1 VRPHV
6 IFLPGGVVPAS
17 LAYGALMEA
26 LNDEAVTLAKDLEL
40 YASAQP
46 AADYTLGHEVTGVCR
61 AARDARWDR
70 FHLVGFSAGGAASLA
85 FAEALP
91 ERLLSLALIE
101 PAWMGNVG
109 LSPQERTVRRE
120 FERIA
125 ELPTHERM
133 AAFIT
138 NQLAPGVDPP
148 SRTEPAPS
156 WMATRPAGLGAL
168 TKVFASSTLDL
179 DRLRSFTRPVYFAVG
194 GQSNPD
200 NYQRMAQRASSIF
213 PDCTVDL
220 FAQRSHVDPP
230 HQAEP
235 VRLARALRAH
245 WTRAEVSCGES
256 RPERQPRPGL
266 PDGTR
271 DI

>member
-1 VRPHV
+1 M
-6 IFLPGGVVPAS
+6 ILLPGGVVPAS
-17 LAYGALMEA
+17 LAYGALVEA
-26 LNDEAVTLAKDLEL
+26 LGNEAVTLTKDLEL
-40 YASAQP
+40 YAGAQP
-46 AADYTLGHEVTGVCR
+46 PTDYTLGHEVTGVCD
-61 AARDARWDR
+61 AAREAHWDR

-85 FAEALP
+85 LAEALP

-109 LSPQERTVRRE
+109 LSPQELAVRRE

-125 ELPTHERM
+125 ELPPHERM
-133 AAFIT
+133 TAFVA
-138 NQLAPGVDPP
+138 NQLASGVSPP
-148 SRTEPAPS
+148 PRTEPAPP

-168 TKVFASSTLDL
+168 TKAFGASTLDL

-200 NYQRMAQRASSIF
+200 NYKRMAQRASSIF

-220 FAQRSHVDPP
+220 FDQRSHLDPP
-230 HQAEP
+230 HQGEP

-245 WTRAEVSCGES
+245 WRRAE
-256 RPERQPRPGL
+256 
-266 PDGTR
+266 
-271 DI
+271 I